1 MMKTERAEKK
11 EVNAVI
17 LDVLPKGYPDDPRP
31 IYKREPVVQAM
42 GVEQFKL
49 LELIPK
55 SLNVEIG
62 EKIYIGSGEREKIER
77 VKRRIGYHELTNG
90 ALSELPFVIEKIVKE
105 RESEYVEFYNKS
117 ISITPKL
124 HMLHLLPGI
133 GKKLMWEIIESRE
146 KKPFES
152 FADISARIKSLP
164 HPEKMILNRI
174 IEELQ
179 DQTVKYHL
187 FTSR

>member
-1 MMKTERAEKK
+1 MKTEKK

-17 LDVLPKGYPDDPRP
+17 LDVLPKGYPNDPRP
-31 IYKREPVVQAM
+31 IYKREALVLAV

-49 LELIPK
+49 LELTPK
-55 SLNVEIG
+55 TMDIEIG
-62 EKIYIGSGEREKIER
+62 DIVYIGGGERDKIDR
-77 VKRRIGYHELTNG
+77 VRRRIGYNELTHG
-90 ALSELPFVIEKIVKE
+90 AVQELPFVIEKIVKD
-105 RESEYVEFYNKS
+105 REAEYVGFYNKA

-133 GKKLMWEIIESRE
+133 GKKILWELIGERE

-152 FADISARIKSLP
+152 FVDISTRVKSVP

-174 IEELQ
+174 IEEIQ
-179 DQTVKYHL
+179 DPEMKYRI
-187 FTSR
+187 FTSK

>member
-1 MMKTERAEKK
+1 MKTERAEKK

-62 EKIYIGSGEREKIER
+62 ELIYIGSGEREKIER
-77 VKRRIGYHELTNG
+77 VR
-90 ALSELPFVIEKIVKE
+90 A
-105 RESEYVEFYNKS
+105 
-117 ISITPKL
+117 
-124 HMLHLLPGI
+124 
-133 GKKLMWEIIESRE
+133 
-146 KKPFES
+146 
-152 FADISARIKSLP
+152 ADRVS
-164 HPEKMILNRI
+164 
-174 IEELQ
+174 
-179 DQTVKYHL
+179 
-187 FTSR
+187 